1 MLGYEN
7 ISQLSNSDYLIGTT
21 DGYYIM
27 NINDLSFKSYTV
39 SIANITT
46 NKLNETAVNINENGG
61 FKYDDNNISFS
72 YTVPEY
78 NKYINLST
86 NIYWKDSGME

>member
-1 MLGYEN
+1 
-7 ISQLSNSDYLIGTT
+7 
-21 DGYYIM
+21 M

-46 NKLNETAVNINENGG
+46 NKLNETAVSQPISENGG

-78 NKYINLST
+78 NKYINVEYQYLLEGSRR
-86 NIYWKDSGME
+86 NG

>member
-46 NKLNETAVNINENGG
+46 NKLNETG
-61 FKYDDNNISFS
+61 
-72 YTVPEY
+72 
-78 NKYINLST
+78 
-86 NIYWKDSGME
+86 